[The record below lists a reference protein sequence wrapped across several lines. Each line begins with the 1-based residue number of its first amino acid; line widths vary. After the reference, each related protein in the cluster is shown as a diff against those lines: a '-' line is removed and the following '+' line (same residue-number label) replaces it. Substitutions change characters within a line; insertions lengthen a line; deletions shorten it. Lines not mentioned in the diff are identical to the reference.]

1 MCCKQDI
8 LLTHKENNVLGEA
21 IGLLILLAHVSLHS
35 DTALPLLFC
44 REQYQTLENPD
55 VTSDGPDSFGEFVNN
70 K

>member
-35 DTALPLLFC
+35 L
-44 REQYQTLENPD
+44 
-55 VTSDGPDSFGEFVNN
+55 
-70 K
+70 